1 MARKKRRRRA
11 TGRRGSR
18 KTYKTKTAAKR
29 AKPKRAS
36 VYKVKGGWRVSRS
49 RRRKRRR

>member
-1 MARKKRRRRA
+1 MARRRKTATRRK
-11 TGRRGSR
+11 TSR
-18 KTYKTKTAAKR
+18 KTYKKKSVAKR

-36 VYKVKGGWRVSRS
+36 IYKVKGGWRISKS